1 MRDAAPKAID
11 RKQTHPLQ
19 LGRPFCSSLRPPAH
33 CARVVPGSTAI
44 VSKTIL
50 NRVLSFLLG
59 VCLSVSVAGTPRSAS
74 AAVVAPE
81 PTPVPVAS
89 EPIGP
94 QDPSAPAAYVPDAVL
109 DKEPELEKAL
119 VVDPKSPA
127 WTTRYGTELGRLLL
141 PARSAPAS
149 FAPMGAE
156 PPLTGTWRINTI
168 VSSTA
173 GIAAIA
179 YAPDG
184 RLFAGVTNSGLRVW
198 GPDANGIF
206 GWTTILSS
214 PGGLPSNSVSAL
226 AIFQGDLWVGTNL
239 GVGIYD
245 LTAGSWTSLTVANS
259 SLPNNDI
266 HRFTPIVNPSGPDH
280 IWISTAN
287 GAAKYTSGR
296 PPTWNIINTFD
307 GLPDDYIYDVAELNI
322 LGTTYTYFAN
332 ALEVTRWNGVS
343 TYASMAS
350 DANCMGAYKRATRL
364 LSTSQNDLW
373 MIQEHDIPFLG
384 PDATEGWVAEGIC
397 RYYQNGI
404 FTYGFD
410 YYTGNSPGLPSN
422 IGTDLSEDFAGRV
435 WLSFTGG
442 PGGAAVWDN
451 GTWKMFTSPS
461 SPLKTTE
468 VGSILAA
475 GEAVW
480 FGHYNST
487 AFSIYSPNWRRFGFA
502 SSSQQPGPL
511 YNELTRTWAGLGNA
525 IGWIDAGAW
534 QTASVPGVSSSIQ
547 DIKRGSDGRLWL
559 GTAANG
565 VAAWSPGATTV
576 YSSASGLPSSSA
588 RALAA
593 DSLGRMWVGTTKG
606 LAMRAEAGYWLT
618 FTSQTSP
625 LLTDTIT
632 SLAVD
637 AADRLW
643 IGTPVGLN
651 VFDLVAQG
659 GGWLS
664 YTVGSGL
671 PSNVVNSIAAHPAG
685 GVWVGT
691 DGGLSVRDPISLTWT
706 TYTSATGALP
716 GNKVTHVSIDPQG
729 RVWAATDRGLAM
741 RQGGAWQK
749 FFPPG
754 SMVESNRVN
763 GLAADA
769 TRVWVSSSG
778 ASAVSATI
786 AARGV
791 ITSPIGNVVPAISSF
806 SPGQGAPG
814 DVIVIT
820 GSGFDTRGPEFN
832 VARFCCVDGPS
843 GTPAPLA
850 EIQSVGYTTMS
861 VKVPVG
867 VSTGQLQVEA
877 NGLRSNFSAA
887 SFKVKPKITGVSPK
901 CVGLGGLL
909 TVDGAGLMDG
919 SGAAYITVGSG
930 QERIA
935 DATDP
940 TQVRTFLRPGDTS
953 GKVVVRLTNGQ
964 AATSTAN
971 LNVPAFSIKVAKAQQ
986 AITGAPMIWGK
997 RTLVTIDA
1005 RSTGDCQ
1012 DAITD
1017 ANVEWRFAGNQYLAG
1032 GTFKNPDGKAALKI
1046 GDTGGDGITPH
1057 INVVANI
1064 DPDDALDLF
1073 PPNLYSSPLI
1083 AFMGARVTLKRNG
1096 IVITQTVMPASAF
1109 NFVDTGAV
1117 RRRVRVMSIYPSDV
1131 ASDPNHD
1138 QNIYAGFSAMAR
1150 IYPQQDA
1157 RVTWGS
1163 YWWATTTPIYF
1174 TAPFSITIGE
1184 NDGDARD
1191 EVDDYL
1197 DPDGY
1202 DWGVAAFDANLTG
1215 NLSAG
1220 GLSSSGWD
1228 TVSIDADKNVS
1239 GRYMAHELM
1248 HAWGFVDSDAAN
1260 YENVPIEGGDH
1271 HSKYDEGRWSGEG
1284 LTFADDC
1291 SMSREF
1297 QDALSAQSAPNAKVI
1312 RLDASG
1318 WKIMLTT
1325 ACAVASGANQT
1336 DTAKSVISYAP
1347 VRRNYNTF
1355 MELEDYKNLLAD
1367 MCFYWAGSDNYSTAC
1382 PGYSLSYLPASL
1394 RAEVDAQGAKAA
1406 QSKETAVTVT
1416 RTLRLSGKISA
1427 GGLVTPSLS
1436 YVGIDDGGVTP
1447 QDFDGNYHL
1456 RVIGAGNVVLHDQV
1470 FALPEAALIS
1480 HDRAGMPASR
1490 MPRHPASEPAG
1501 QFNLR
1506 VPFPVGATG
1515 VDIFHDGASIWS
1527 AAPSANPPTVST
1539 PALSGA
1545 VISPALPM
1553 TVTWTSGDLDGDP
1566 LQYGLDY
1573 SADGG
1578 VTWELVVPHV
1588 TGNSASFVPNL
1599 LAASANARIRVRA
1612 SDGFNTA
1619 SAVSAQFTMQ
1629 KKAPAALIE
1638 APTDGATVGEGLPL
1652 MLSGGGLGSGGYN
1665 QPSFTYAWSADG
1677 KSITGSQ
1684 VATVTL
1690 LVPGVH
1696 TITLKVGDGGLTGTR
1711 TVSVT
1716 VIADYDKDG
1725 LPNAWEQTHGLN
1737 PLDPT
1742 DAVADPD
1749 GDGRSSLEE
1758 LGMTTN
1764 PKVADTDAD
1773 GFSDGVET
1781 AYGTDPLDPLS
1792 FPSATPVLDVG
1803 SNSMG
1808 FTFNTWSPG
1817 VDPKTTWVTNQ
1828 GMGVLTWTATASHPW
1843 IKLPVTI
1850 SVAPAPL
1857 TVTGFALGLP
1867 LGDYTGTVTVTAPMA
1882 LNSPQ
1887 TITIKLHVE
1896 QDIYRRLNLPV
1907 ILR

>member
-1 MRDAAPKAID
+1 M
-11 RKQTHPLQ
+11 T
-19 LGRPFCSSLRPPAH
+19 SLYRA
-33 CARVVPGSTAI
+33 
-44 VSKTIL
+44 
-50 NRVLSFLLG
+50 LSVFLG
-59 VCLSVSVAGTPRSAS
+59 VCLSASTFGAPRSAV
-74 AAVVAPE
+74 AAAAAPE
-81 PTPVPVAS
+81 
-89 EPIGP
+89 
-94 QDPSAPAAYVPDAVL
+94 SAPAPVSIIQADVPDPSDPTDPASELQDAML
-109 DKEPELEKAL
+109 DKEPDLEKGL
-119 VVDPKSPA
+119 VVDPKSPGWA
-127 WTTRYGTELGRLLL
+127 TRYGTELGRMLL
-141 PARSAPAS
+141 PARAAPAS

-156 PPLTGTWRINTI
+156 PPLTGTWRTNTI
-168 VSSTA
+168 VSSTT
-173 GIAAIA
+173 GINAIA

-184 RLFAGVTNSGLRVW
+184 RIFAGSGSNGLRVW

-206 GWTTILSS
+206 TWTTILSS
-214 PGGLPSNSVSAL
+214 TLGLPSNSVRAL
-226 AIFQGDLWVGTNL
+226 AIFDGDVWVGTNL
-239 GVGIYD
+239 GIGLYN
-245 LTAGSWTSLTVANS
+245 LSTGSWDRLTKSNS
-259 SLPNNDI
+259 SLPHNYIN
-266 HRFTPIVNPSGPDH
+266 RFTPIANPAGLDY
-280 IWISTAN
+280 IWIATDG
-287 GAAKYTSGR
+287 GAARYTPTR
-296 PPTWNIINTFD
+296 PTPSWNIINTAD
-307 GLPDDYIYDVAELNI
+307 GLPSNIIYDVAEWSTW
-322 LGTTYTYFAN
+322 LGTKYTFFAN
-332 ALEVTRWNGVS
+332 DSALTRWDGAS
-343 TYASMAS
+343 TFV
-350 DANCMGAYKRATRL
+350 DAPGSTDCLSGLHRATRL
-364 LSTSQNDLW
+364 LSTSQGELWASQQEDLPTFGRNLP
-373 MIQEHDIPFLG
+373 Q
-384 PDATEGWVAEGIC
+384 TWVPSGVC
-397 RYYQNGI
+397 RYHITG
-404 FTYGFD
+404 FLTYGWD
-410 YYTGNSPGLPSN
+410 LYDGSSPGLPSN
-422 IGTDLSEDFAGRV
+422 NATDLSEDFAGRIWIGFDGV
-435 WLSFTGG
+435 

-451 GTWKMFTSPS
+451 GTWKMFTQPS
-461 SPLKTTE
+461 SPLKTDR
-468 VGSILAA
+468 VGTVLAV
-475 GEAVW
+475 GESVW
-480 FGHYNST
+480 FGHVNSS
-487 AFSIYSPNWRRFGFA
+487 AFSIYSPNWRRFQF
-502 SSSQQPGPL
+502 SSASQQPGPL

-525 IGWIDAGAW
+525 IGWIDSNVW
-534 QTASVPGVSSSIQ
+534 LTASVPGVSSGIV
-547 DIKRGSDGRLWL
+547 DIKRGSDGALWL
-559 GTAANG
+559 GTVANG
-565 VAAWSPGATTV
+565 VAAWAPGGTTV
-576 YSSASGLPSSSA
+576 YSTASGLPSNSV
-588 RALAA
+588 RALAS
-593 DSLGRMWVGTTKG
+593 DSLGRMWVGTPNG

-651 VFDLVAQG
+651 VFDLVSQG
-659 GGWLS
+659 NGWVS
-664 YTVGSGL
+664 YTVGTGL
-671 PSNVVNSIAAHPAG
+671 PSNSVNAIAAHPAG

-691 DGGLSVRDPISLTWT
+691 DGGLAVRDPISLTWT
-706 TYTSATGALP
+706 TYTAVTGTLP

-729 RVWAATDRGLAM
+729 RVWAATAQGLAM

-754 SMVESNRVN
+754 TMVESNRVN

-786 AARGV
+786 AARGI
-791 ITSPIGNVVPAISSF
+791 ITSPIGNIVPTINSF
-806 SPGQGAPG
+806 TPAQGAPG
-814 DVIVIT
+814 DVVVIN
-820 GSGFDTRGPEFN
+820 GSGYDTRGPEFN
-832 VARFCCVDGPS
+832 VARFCCADGPS
-843 GTPAPLA
+843 GKPAPLA
-850 EIQSVGYTTMS
+850 EVQSVGYTTMS

-867 VSTGQLQVEA
+867 VSTGKLQVEA
-877 NGLRSNFSAA
+877 NGLRSTLSAA
-887 SFKVKPKITGVSPK
+887 EFKVKPKITGFSPS
-901 CVGLGGLL
+901 CVGIGGLL
-909 TVDGAGLMDG
+909 TVDGTGLMDG
-919 SGAAYITVGSG
+919 SGAAYIKVGSG
-930 QERIA
+930 AERIA

-940 TQVRTFLRPGDTS
+940 TQVRTFLRPGDTA

-971 LNVPAFSIKVAKAQQ
+971 LFVPVLSIKQMKAQQ

-1017 ANVEWRFAGNQYLAG
+1017 ANVEWRFAGDQYLAG
-1032 GTFKNPDGKAALKI
+1032 GTFKNPDGKVALKI

-1109 NFVDTGAV
+1109 NFVDTRSV
-1117 RRRVRVMSIYPSDV
+1117 RRRVRVVSILPSDV
-1131 ASDPNHD
+1131 AGNPNHD
-1138 QNIYAGFSAMAR
+1138 QNIYEGFTSMAR
-1150 IYPQQDA
+1150 IYPQQDF

-1163 YWWATTTPIYF
+1163 YWWATTTPIYLS
-1174 TAPFSITIGE
+1174 APFSITIGE
-1184 NDGDARD
+1184 NDEDSRD

-1197 DPDGY
+1197 DPDGF

-1228 TVSIDADKNVS
+1228 TVSIDADRNVS

-1271 HSKYDEGRWSGEG
+1271 HSKYDEGRWAGEG

-1297 QDALSAQSAPNAKVI
+1297 ADALSAQSAPNSRVI

-1355 MELEDYKNLLAD
+1355 MELEDYKNLLAE

-1394 RAEVDAQGAKAA
+1394 RAQVDAQGAKAV
-1406 QSKETAVTVT
+1406 QSKEADATVT
-1416 RTLRLSGKISA
+1416 RTLRLSGKIGA

-1447 QDFDGNYHL
+1447 QDFDGTYHL
-1456 RVIGAGNVVLHDQV
+1456 RVFGAGNAVLHDQV
-1470 FALPEAALIS
+1470 FALPEPALIA
-1480 HDRAGMPASR
+1480 HDAPAARAAKLPA
-1490 MPRHPASEPAG
+1490 HADGGFEAK
-1501 QFNLR
+1501 FNLR

-1527 AAPSANPPTVST
+1527 AAPSANPPTVSV
-1539 PALSGA
+1539 PVLSGA
-1545 VISPALPM
+1545 VISPVLPM

-1566 LQYGLDY
+1566 LQFGLDY

-1578 VTWELVVPHV
+1578 VTWELVMPHV

-1629 KKAPAALIE
+1629 KKAPVALIE

-1652 MLSGGGLGSGGYN
+1652 MLNGGGLGSGGYN
-1665 QPSFTYAWSADG
+1665 LPSFVYAWQVDGVSAASG
-1677 KSITGSQ
+1677 Q

-1690 LVPGVH
+1690 AVPGTH

-1725 LPNAWEQTHGLN
+1725 LPNAWEQKHGLN

-1742 DAVADPD
+1742 DAVADSD
-1749 GDGRSSLEE
+1749 GDGRSNLEE

-1764 PKVADTDAD
+1764 PKVVDTDLD
-1773 GFSDGVET
+1773 GFSDGVEA
-1781 AYGTDPLDPLS
+1781 AYGSDPLDPLS

-1808 FTFNTWSPG
+1808 FTFNNWSPG

-1828 GMGVLTWTATASHPW
+1828 GMGVLTWTATASDPW

-1896 QDIYRRLNLPV
+1896 QDIYRRLSLPL

>member
-1 MRDAAPKAID
+1 MSNTVSNRVVSTFLGLCLCVGAVGAPNSLAAATAAPESA
-11 RKQTHPLQ
+11 T
-19 LGRPFCSSLRPPAH
+19 PPA
-33 CARVVPGSTAI
+33 
-44 VSKTIL
+44 
-50 NRVLSFLLG
+50 
-59 VCLSVSVAGTPRSAS
+59 AS
-74 AAVVAPE
+74 RQIDAPE
-81 PTPVPVAS
+81 AAEPVAYA
-89 EPIGP
+89 P
-94 QDPSAPAAYVPDAVL
+94 DPLL
-109 DKEPELEKAL
+109 DKQPEPEKAL
-119 VVDPKSPA
+119 VVDPKSPGWA
-127 WTTRYGTELGRLLL
+127 TRYGTELGRMLL
-141 PARSAPAS
+141 PARTAPAS

-156 PPLTGTWRINTI
+156 PPLTGTWRSSTI
-168 VSSTA
+168 VSSTT
-173 GIAAIA
+173 GISAIA

-184 RLFAGVTNSGLRVW
+184 RIFAGSGSNGLRVW

-206 GWTTILSS
+206 AWTTILSS
-214 PGGLPSNSVSAL
+214 TGGLPSNAVYAL
-226 AIFQGDLWVGTNL
+226 AVFEGDLWVGTNL
-239 GVGIYD
+239 GIGILD
-245 LTAGSWTSLTVANS
+245 LYAGGWSRLTKSNS
-259 SLPNNDI
+259 SLPNNSI
-266 HRFTPIVNPSGPDH
+266 NRFTPINNPAGVDH
-280 IWISTAN
+280 IWISTDS
-287 GAAKYTSGR
+287 GAAKYTPTR
-296 PPTWNIINTFD
+296 PSATWNIINTVD
-307 GLPDDYIYDVAELNI
+307 GLPSNHIRDVAEFTVSSLFG
-322 LGTTYTYFAN
+322 GTDYVYF
-332 ALEVTRWNGVS
+332 
-343 TYASMAS
+343 AS
-350 DANCMGAYKRATRL
+350 DAELTRWDGSTFETVVSSNLECLGGSRRPMRL

-373 MIQEHDIPFLG
+373 VVQEEELAGLANAPEYWFNDGVCRFYGSGFL
-384 PDATEGWVAEGIC
+384 
-397 RYYQNGI
+397 
-404 FTYGFD
+404 TYAWD
-410 YYTGNSPGLPSN
+410 YYSSFSPGLPSN
-422 IGTDLSEDFAGRV
+422 SVTDLSEDFAGRV
-435 WLSFTGG
+435 WLGFTGA

-461 SPLKTTE
+461 APLKTTE
-468 VGSILAA
+468 VGSVLAA

-480 FGHYNST
+480 FGHYDAT
-487 AFSIYSPNWRRFGFA
+487 AFSIYSPNWRRFPFA
-502 SSSQQPGPL
+502 SASQQPGPL

-534 QTASVPGVSSSIQ
+534 LTASVPGVSSGIL
-547 DIKRGSDGRLWL
+547 DIKRGSDGSLWL

-565 VAAWSPGATTV
+565 VAAWAPGGTAIYTT
-576 YSSASGLPSSSA
+576 SSGLPSNSA
-588 RALAA
+588 RALAT

-651 VFDLVAQG
+651 VLDLVAQG

-671 PSNVVNSIAAHPAG
+671 PSNAVNTIAAHPAG

-691 DGGLSVRDPISLTWT
+691 DGGLSVRDPLSLTWT
-706 TYTSATGALP
+706 SYTSATGALP
-716 GNKVTHVSIDPQG
+716 GNEVTHVSIDPQG
-729 RVWAATDRGLAM
+729 RVWAATAQGLAM

-754 SMVESNRVN
+754 TMVESNRVN

-791 ITSPIGNVVPAISSF
+791 ITSPIGNVVPTISSF
-806 SPGQGAPG
+806 TPAQGAPG
-814 DVIVIT
+814 DVVVIT
-820 GSGFDTRGPEFN
+820 GSGYDTRGPEFN
-832 VARFCCVDGPS
+832 LARFCCADGPS

-867 VSTGQLQVEA
+867 VSSGKLQVEA
-877 NGLRSNFSAA
+877 NGLRSSLSAA
-887 SFKVKPKITGVSPK
+887 EFKVKPKITGFSPS

-909 TVDGAGLMDG
+909 TVDGTGLMDG
-919 SGAAYITVGSG
+919 SGAAYIKVGSG
-930 QERIA
+930 AERIA

-940 TQVRTFLRPGDTS
+940 TQVRTFLRPGDTT

-964 AATSTAN
+964 AATSTTN
-971 LNVPAFSIKVAKAQQ
+971 LNVPAFSINLTKAQQ

-1005 RSTGDCQ
+1005 RSTGACQ
-1012 DAITD
+1012 DAVTD
-1017 ANVEWRFAGNQYLAG
+1017 ATVEWRFAGNQYLPG
-1032 GTFKNPDGKAALKI
+1032 GTFSNPAGKVAIKA
-1046 GDTGGDGITPH
+1046 GDSGGDGITPY

-1083 AFMGARVTLKRNG
+1083 AFLGARITLKRNG
-1096 IVITQTVMPASAF
+1096 IQLAQYNVPALTF

-1138 QNIYAGFSAMAR
+1138 QNIYDGFQAMAR
-1150 IYPQQDA
+1150 IYPQQDY

-1163 YWWATTTPIYF
+1163 RWWATTTPIYF

-1184 NDGDARD
+1184 NDGDPRD

-1197 DPDGY
+1197 DPDGF

-1215 NLSAG
+1215 DLSAG
-1220 GLSSSGWD
+1220 GLSSNGWD

-1260 YENVPIEGGDH
+1260 YENVPVTGGDH
-1271 HSKYDEGRWSGEG
+1271 HSRYDEGRWSDKDKNF
-1284 LTFADDC
+1284 TDDC

-1297 QDALSAQSAPNAKVI
+1297 QDALAAQSVPNAKVV
-1312 RLDASG
+1312 RLDSAG

-1325 ACAVASGANQT
+1325 ACAVASGKNQT

-1347 VRRNYNTF
+1347 ARRNYNTF
-1355 MELEDYKNLLAD
+1355 MELEDYKELLAQL
-1367 MCFYWAGSDNYSTAC
+1367 CFYWYGPDEYSSAC
-1382 PGYSLSYLPASL
+1382 PGYSLSYLPASFK
-1394 RAEVDAQGAKAA
+1394 AQVDAKGGKEISPKAL
-1406 QSKETAVTVT
+1406 TATVT
-1416 RTLRLSGKISA
+1416 RTLRLTGKIGA
-1427 GGLVTPSLS
+1427 MGLVTPSVS
-1436 YVGIDDGGVTP
+1436 FVAIDDGAVTP
-1447 QDFDGNYHL
+1447 QDPEGIYHL
-1456 RVIGAGNVVLHDQV
+1456 RVLGAGNVVLHDQS
-1470 FALPEAALIS
+1470 FSLPESALIP
-1480 HDRAGMPASR
+1480 HDEAAAPAAR
-1490 MPRHPASEPAG
+1490 GPLHAASEPEG
-1501 QFNLR
+1501 KFNLR

-1515 VDIFHDGASIWS
+1515 VDIFHDGAPIWS
-1527 AAPSANPPTVST
+1527 AAPSPNPPTVS
-1539 PALSGA
+1539 ALVLSGA
-1545 VISPALPM
+1545 VISPVLPM
-1553 TVTWTSGDLDGDP
+1553 TVSWTSGDIDADP
-1566 LQYGLDY
+1566 LQFGLDY
-1573 SADGG
+1573 SPDGG
-1578 VTWELVVPHV
+1578 VTWVLVLPHV

-1619 SAVSAQFTMQ
+1619 SATSAPFTMQ
-1629 KKAPAALIE
+1629 KKAPVALIE

-1652 MLSGGGLGSGGYN
+1652 VLSGGGLGSGGYN
-1665 QPSFTYAWSADG
+1665 LPNFAYAWSADG
-1677 KSITGSQ
+1677 KALTGGQITS
-1684 VATVTL
+1684 VTL
-1690 LVPGVH
+1690 QVPGVH

-1716 VIADYDKDG
+1716 VIADYDQDG
-1725 LPNAWEQTHGLN
+1725 LPNGWEQTYGLN

-1742 DAVADPD
+1742 DGTADPD
-1749 GDGRSSLEE
+1749 GDNRSNLEE
-1758 LGMTTN
+1758 LAIGTN
-1764 PKVADTDAD
+1764 PKVADTDGD
-1773 GFSDGVET
+1773 GFSDGVE
-1781 AYGTDPLDPLS
+1781 AAHDTDPLDPLN
-1792 FPSATPVLDVG
+1792 FPSLTPVLNVG

-1808 FTFNTWSPG
+1808 FTFNMWSPG
-1817 VDPKTTWVTNQ
+1817 VDPKSTWVTNP
-1828 GMGVLTWTATASHPW
+1828 GMGVLTWTATASDPW
-1843 IKLPVTI
+1843 IKLPVTL

-1867 LGDYTGTVTVTAPMA
+1867 LGDYTGTVTVSAPMA
-1882 LNSPQ
+1882 ANSPQ

-1896 QDIYRRLNLPV
+1896 QDIYRKLALPL